1 MSEGGPRLSDPVEPM
16 LSSEDESEADSSA
29 SVQIDSKPSSSS
41 KAASSSYVPL
51 SREDI
56 RRAHREAALA
66 ATLHMEMQKAEA
78 AHAGMSMDDY
88 MKATGQWPSM
98 HGMPSR
104 EDKKRLRAMLMQ
116 N

>member
-51 SREDI
+51 SARTSGA
-56 RRAHREAALA
+56 R
-66 ATLHMEMQKAEA
+66 
-78 AHAGMSMDDY
+78 
-88 MKATGQWPSM
+88 TGRP
-98 HGMPSR
+98 PSR
-104 EDKKRLRAMLMQ
+104 QPSTWRCRRRRRRTPA
-116 N
+116 